1 MRNPFPPTDSV
12 PGHGRVHLAL
22 LPPGTPVLQTL
33 TYQYPLKLISPTPV
47 TITPSA
53 DNDSSH
59 QVHTLYILTYGGGI
73 VAGDTITL
81 HLDLDATSRLLILTQ
96 GSTKIFKTP
105 TPSTLSRQDMN
116 IHLKSAAAL
125 VYLPDP
131 VQPFAQ
137 SAFEQ
142 TQRFYV
148 HHQPDAPNA
157 SICVLDWVCQGR
169 KALGEN
175 WDFFKYSSKNEVWL
189 VDGSREHRGPN
200 DSRLLL
206 RDNVTLDASDKA
218 IQTSLMRRMDG
229 LGAFGTLIL
238 YGPVFANLATFFM
251 DEFKAI
257 PRIGGRKWDTSDEA
271 DDAIR
276 DLEPLVM
283 KRKAR
288 QKQETSDGLLW
299 TAALI
304 RGCVVVKFGAR
315 EVEGG
320 KRWLRSM
327 LDTEGS
333 VPAHFGDRCLLCLR

>member
-1 MRNPFPPTDSV
+1 MRNPFPPTDSL

-22 LPPGTPVLQTL
+22 LPPGIPALQTL
-33 TYQYPLKLISPTPV
+33 TYQYPLKLISPSPV

-73 VAGDTITL
+73 VAGDTLTL
-81 HLDLDATSRLLILTQ
+81 RIDLDATTRLLTLTQ

-105 TPSTLSRQDMN
+105 TPSTLSRQDTN
-116 IHLKSAAAL
+116 IHLKPAASL

-142 TQRFYV
+142 TQRFCV
-148 HHQPDAPNA
+148 HHQQDLPNA

-169 KALGEN
+169 RALGEDWN
-175 WDFFKYSSKNEVWL
+175 FFKYSSKNEVYL
-189 VDGSREHRGPN
+189 VDGSRGSEET
-200 DSRLLL
+200 RLLL
-206 RDNVTLDASDKA
+206 RDNVTLDASDDA
-218 IQTSLMRRMDG
+218 IQTPLTRRMDG
-229 LGAFGTLIL
+229 LGAIGTLIL
-238 YGPVFANLATFFM
+238 YGPTFAGLAAFFM

-257 PRIGGRKWDTSDEA
+257 PRIGGRKWDTTNDA

-276 DLEPLVM
+276 DLEPLVVR
-283 KRKAR
+283 RKAR
-288 QKQETSDGLLW
+288 QKQEATDGLLW
-299 TAALI
+299 SAAMT

-327 LDTEGS
+327 LETEGS
-333 VPAHFGDRCLLCLR
+333 VTAQFGERSLLCLR

>member
-1 MRNPFPPTDSV
+1 MRNPFPPTASS

-22 LPPGTPVLQTL
+22 LPPSTPVLRTL
-33 TYQYPLKLISPTPV
+33 TYQYPLKLISPAPV
-47 TITPSA
+47 TVTSPTN
-53 DNDSSH
+53 NDSSH

-73 VAGDTITL
+73 VAGDTLALRI
-81 HLDLDATSRLLILTQ
+81 DLDAATRLLILTQ
-96 GSTKIFKTP
+96 GSTKVFKSHA
-105 TPSTLSRQDMN
+105 PSIVSRQDMN
-116 IHLKSAAAL
+116 YYLRPSSAL

-142 TQRFYV
+142 TQRFHL
-148 HHQPDAPNA
+148 HHLPGTSLA

-169 KALGEN
+169 KALGED
-175 WDFFKYSSKNEVWL
+175 WDCWKYASKNEVL
-189 VDGSREHRGPN
+189 LSYD
-200 DSRLLL
+200 DDQKSRLLL
-206 RDNVTLDASDKA
+206 RDNVTLDASDRGISTTLA
-218 IQTSLMRRMDG
+218 QRMDG

-238 YGPVFANLATFFM
+238 YGSIFESLSTFFM
-251 DEFKAI
+251 IEFKSI
-257 PRIGGRKWDTSDEA
+257 PRIGGRKWDTGNED

-276 DLEPLVM
+276 DVDLLEVR
-283 KRKAR
+283 RKIR
-288 QKQETSDGLLW
+288 QKQEAVDGLLW
-299 TAALI
+299 TAAQV

-333 VPAHFGDRCLLCLR
+333 IPAQFGERSLLCLR

>member
-22 LPPGTPVLQTL
+22 LPPATPILQTL

-47 TITPSA
+47 TITSSA

-73 VAGDTITL
+73 VAGDTLTL
-81 HLDLDATSRLLILTQ
+81 RIDLDPTTRLLILTQ

-105 TPSTLSRQDMN
+105 APSTLSRQDMN
-116 IHLKSAAAL
+116 MHLKPAAAL

-142 TQRFYV
+142 TQRFYI
-148 HHQPDAPNA
+148 HHQQDVPNA

-169 KALGEN
+169 KALGEDWN
-175 WDFFKYSSKNEVWL
+175 FFKYASKNEVWL
-189 VDGSREHRGPN
+189 VDGSRGP
-200 DSRLLL
+200 DETRLLL
-206 RDNVTLDASDKA
+206 RDNVTLDASDDA
-218 IQTSLMRRMDG
+218 IQTPLTRRMDG

-238 YGPVFANLATFFM
+238 YGSMFASLATFFM

-257 PRIGGRKWDTSDEA
+257 PRIGGRKWDTSDDA

-276 DLEPLVM
+276 DLEPLVI

-327 LDTEGS
+327 IDTEGS
-333 VPAHFGDRCLLCLR
+333 VPAHFGERSLLCLR

>member
-22 LPPGTPVLQTL
+22 LPPATPILQTL

-47 TITPSA
+47 TITSSA

-73 VAGDTITL
+73 VAGDTLTL
-81 HLDLDATSRLLILTQ
+81 RIDLDTTTRLLILTQ

-105 TPSTLSRQDMN
+105 APSTLSRQDMN
-116 IHLKSAAAL
+116 MHLKPAAAL

-142 TQRFYV
+142 TQRFYIR
-148 HHQPDAPNA
+148 HQQDVPNA

-169 KALGEN
+169 KALGEDWN
-175 WDFFKYSSKNEVWL
+175 FFKYASKNEVWL
-189 VDGSREHRGPN
+189 VDGFRGP
-200 DSRLLL
+200 DETRLLL
-206 RDNVTLDASDKA
+206 RDNVTLDASDDA
-218 IQTSLMRRMDG
+218 IQTPLTRRMDG

-238 YGPVFANLATFFM
+238 YGSMFASLATFFM
-251 DEFKAI
+251 EEFKAI
-257 PRIGGRKWDTSDEA
+257 PRIGGRKWDTSDDA

-276 DLEPLVM
+276 DLEPLVI

-299 TAALI
+299 TAAMI

-333 VPAHFGDRCLLCLR
+333 VPAHFGERSLLCLR